1 MERKRLDKEPEAETP
16 LPHLHRASS
25 MPASTSPPAQGPHAR
40 EGISD
45 PSPRRDREHSAWT
58 GAGLAMHL
66 PARMRDVL
74 KRYGL
79 ALALASLTLFLRS
92 QLPLREGNAVYQLPI
107 AAVVLSAWYG
117 GRGPGLFASLI
128 CATAILYRFI
138 PPANSFELPPDYA
151 LGFFLF
157 IALSG
162 LAGAGS
168 WLCYFRALQ
177 LGEALRV
184 APIDRLSGAVTLVL
198 AVLLLHE
205 RAPLGAWLGTT
216 LMVVGA
222 VIVARS

>member
-58 GAGLAMHL
+58 GADLAMHL

-79 ALALASLTLFLRS
+79 ALALASLALFLRS
-92 QLPLREGNAVYQLPI
+92 QLPLREGTAVYQLPI

-128 CATAILYRFI
+128 CATVILYRFV
-138 PPANSFELPPDYA
+138 PPSDTFELPPDYA
-151 LGFFLF
+151 LGFFMF
-157 IALSG
+157 IV
-162 LAGAGS
+162 
-168 WLCYFRALQ
+168 LC
-177 LGEALRV
+177 
-184 APIDRLSGAVTLVL
+184 
-198 AVLLLHE
+198 LLLSQFSAGRRCAHPCWRAASSPCCRTRRTG
-205 RAPLGAWLGTT
+205 RAPRSAAW
-216 LMVVGA
+216 
-222 VIVARS
+222 